1 MTPLQAS
8 TSIASLFEGDTT
20 QLTMDSVAS
29 KLSKLKLEE
38 VGQAPK
44 LSREEKRQFNGAV
57 RQAKAAEKDNNIT
70 VSQSC
75 CCVRTQP
82 SPLADTA

>member
-1 MTPLQAS
+1 
-8 TSIASLFEGDTT
+8 
-20 QLTMDSVAS
+20 MDSVAS

-70 VSQSC
+70 VRQSC
-75 CCVRTQP
+75 YCVRTRP